1 MQHPAESHVPTVHR
15 IVAGEFDERAG
26 YATYRS
32 HGTTDWLLIH
42 TVAGVGVFRTQDGD
56 ERRAGPGESV
66 LLRPGTCHDYGVDGD
81 LPHWELTFAHFH
93 ARPEWLPL
101 LTWPEWRPGV
111 GVINSGPE
119 VGGRIEAHLREAARF
134 DRSGMVQRE
143 LFAVNALEAALLWC
157 DTQNPLARR
166 LDERVLRVME
176 HIDRHLT
183 EPLEVEDLARIAHL
197 SVSRFTHLFSAQ
209 VQTSPQRFVEA
220 QRLQLAS
227 QLLDLTGRPVSVI
240 AAEVGYADPLYFSHR
255 FKRRTG
261 LSPSAYRSRQRF
273 EDGELD
279 GLKSPFVRNAGSRAH
294 PQ

>member
-1 MQHPAESHVPTVHR
+1 MVGTADSMGHPAESYAPTVHR
-15 IVAGEFDERAG
+15 IVAGEFDEGAG

-32 HGTTDWLLIH
+32 QGTTDWLLIH
-42 TVAGVGVFRTQDGD
+42 TVVGVGVLRTRDGD
-56 ERRAGPGESV
+56 VLHVGSGESV
-66 LLRPGTCHDYGVDGD
+66 LLKPGTHHDYGVDETE
-81 LPHWELTFAHFH
+81 PHWNLAFAHFH

-101 LTWPEWRPGV
+101 LTWPEWRPGI
-111 GVINSGPE
+111 GLIRSGPE
-119 VGGRIEAHLREAARF
+119 VATRIEANLREAARF

-176 HIDRHLT
+176 HIDLHLT
-183 EPLEVEDLARIAHL
+183 EPLEVEDLARVAHL
-197 SVSRFTHLFSAQ
+197 SVSRFTHLFTAQ

-227 QLLDLTGRPVSVI
+227 QLLDLTGRAVSTI
-240 AAEVGYADPLYFSHR
+240 AAEVGYPDPLYFSHR

-261 LSPSAYRSRQRF
+261 LSPTAYRRRQ
-273 EDGELD
+273 
-279 GLKSPFVRNAGSRAH
+279 PI
-294 PQ
+294 